1 MSGITVVNN
10 TTEEIYVCVSSM
22 GSDNGQG
29 SEEWYVINGYGG
41 SSTWSRTQLQ
51 IVNYVR
57 SKTPGIRVETA
68 LGVPGETT
76 RID

>member
-1 MSGITVVNN
+1 MSDLTVVNN
-10 TTEEIYVCVSSM
+10 STEDIYVCVTSM
-22 GSDNGQG
+22 GTDNGQG

-41 SSTWSRTQLQ
+41 SETWSRTQLQ

-57 SKTPGIRVETA
+57 RKMPGIRVETV

-76 RID
+76 SID